1 VATSLSKELAE
12 FHRFVAEKLAQGEA
26 DLSPEAV
33 VDQWRE
39 LHPDTEAL
47 AEEVAAIKESLTEM
61 AAGDRGTPFD
71 EFDREFRAKH
81 NLAPRPRGFES

>member
-1 VATSLSKELAE
+1 MATSITNELAE
-12 FHRFVAEKLAQGEA
+12 FHRFVAEKLAKGEA

-39 LHPDTEAL
+39 LHQDTEGSSK
-47 AEEVAAIKESLTEM
+47 EVAAIKEALAEM
-61 AAGDRGTPFD
+61 AAGDCGKPFD

-81 NLAPRPRGFES
+81 HLPPRP